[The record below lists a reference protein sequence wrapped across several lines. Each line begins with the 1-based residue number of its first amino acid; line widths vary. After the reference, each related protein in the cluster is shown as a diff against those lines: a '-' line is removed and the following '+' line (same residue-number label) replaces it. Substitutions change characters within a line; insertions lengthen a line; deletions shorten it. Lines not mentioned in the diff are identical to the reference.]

1 MLEVMVHAY
10 NTNTWA
16 KEEDCHRFVII
27 YVVST
32 SLAGAIKQDPVSKTK
47 TKHTHTQD
55 LCETNRSN
63 WINTGRVAGRWR
75 NT

>member
-1 MLEVMVHAY
+1 MTHAY

-47 TKHTHTQD
+47 TKHTHTHTHTHTHSFFTSVKT
-55 LCETNRSN
+55 L
-63 WINTGRVAGRWR
+63 
-75 NT
+75 